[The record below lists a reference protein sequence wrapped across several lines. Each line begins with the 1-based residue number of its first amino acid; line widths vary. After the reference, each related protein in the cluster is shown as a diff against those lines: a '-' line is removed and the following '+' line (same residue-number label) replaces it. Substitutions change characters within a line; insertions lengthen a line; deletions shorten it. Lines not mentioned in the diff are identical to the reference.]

1 MDLKLE
7 LNKPYIINGEIRY
20 LTIEEFERYKNSIRQ
35 KPPVN
40 QTANCPKPSPIK
52 KADKEKYYTMSDGT
66 DISQLPY
73 KLRRLI
79 HNLSF
84 SELSQFG
91 RAFDATS
98 KIYNAFEKG
107 NLNLSTG
114 DYIFNESGMYFGY
127 IVGIRSFEV
136 RGVEYFYLDVCIDN
150 NVIKTVRFN
159 PQKHIFDLI
168 ASKLWR
174 MFGPSLKCEDLE
186 FLLVQIEVEN
196 SKKDGKIVFSKIV
209 NFEICKNEN
218 ITIYLNKSLDLLIE
232 N

>member
-20 LTIEEFERYKNSIRQ
+20 LTIEEFEKYKNSIQQ

-40 QTANCPKPSPIK
+40 QTANCPKPAPIK
-52 KADKEKYYTMSDGT
+52 KVDKEKYYTMSDGT

-91 RAFDATS
+91 RAYDATS
-98 KIYNAFEKG
+98 KIYNVFEKG

-114 DYIFNESGMYFGY
+114 DYIFNE
-127 IVGIRSFEV
+127 V
-136 RGVEYFYLDVCIDN
+136 RGVEYFYLDVYIDN
-150 NVIKTVRFN
+150 NVRKTVRFK
-159 PQKHIFDLI
+159 PQKLIFDPI

-196 SKKDGKIVFSKIV
+196 IKKDGKIVFSKIV

-218 ITIYLNKSLDLLIE
+218 ITIYLNESLDLLIE